1 MLGATQHEHYP
12 RPVRSNLLPRRT
24 GLNMRIKTL
33 RRTRQF
39 GWITFRQV
47 AKQFSVERRMGKV
60 LLAKTVGS
68 YMQLAPSSSDRGLF
82 VPPIRI
88 QNNGCLSSSAGEE
101 SGVTSPE
108 WRDIY
113 AYRRPQL
120 GYQETIHFNDLT
132 PIEIGSTLDRI
143 RFDVRRK
150 WENQR

>member
-1 MLGATQHEHYP
+1 MP
-12 RPVRSNLLPRRT
+12 RSTSVAPCPLRSNLLPRRT
-24 GLNMRIKTL
+24 GLSIETNPSIRLDHPRTSCQTIFGRTPDGESTPHQNCRITHTTSPL
-33 RRTRQF
+33 HRPTGGYLSHRF
-39 GWITFRQV
+39 GFRIMV
-47 AKQFSVERRMGKV
+47 VY
-60 LLAKTVGS
+60 L
-68 YMQLAPSSSDRGLF
+68 
-82 VPPIRI
+82 
-88 QNNGCLSSSAGEE
+88 SSAGEE